1 MGVSLFA
8 KIRLLSGFDR
18 FVGWYWYFFT
28 HFRWNLSVYLRL
40 QLNPYTMKST
50 WLFFIFLFSSSI
62 LSAQT
67 KLTVDVGSKGIA
79 ISPTHYGIFFEDIN
93 HAADGGLYAELIRNR
108 SFEDGASIDF
118 WTIASQSGAYLSPT
132 IETTNLLNS
141 AQTKALKMVV
151 SSASATARAGLA
163 NAGFWGI
170 NVVKDRTYAVSFFAK
185 CIAGFSGTVTVS
197 LESSTGVKYAEASV
211 SGLTTSWQKFTT
223 TMTATGNDP
232 VGRFVLATNSVGTLW
247 FDMVSCFPPTYKDR
261 PNGLR
266 PELVQLLADMK
277 PKFMRFPGGCF
288 VEGNV
293 LANRFQWKNT
303 IGPVETRPG
312 HWNLWNYRTSDGM
325 GYHEFLQLA
334 EDLKA
339 EPLYVVNVGL
349 AHDDNQPST
358 DLSAY
363 IQDALDALEYAN
375 GAVTTTYG
383 AMRAANGHP
392 EPFNIKYLEIGNE
405 NFSGNNYGSRY
416 LQFYNAIKAKY
427 PSMICIGNVAAWGTD
442 SPTWTFTHPVQLLDE
457 HYYRNPA
464 WFVGQYNKYDT
475 YSRTGPKIY
484 VGEYA
489 VTTDCGLGNLNA
501 AVGEAV
507 YMAGMEK
514 NSDVVPLNS
523 YAPIFV
529 NVDDRKW
536 SPDMIDY
543 NASAVYCT
551 PSYYVQKLF
560 ATNIGTV
567 NIPVNDSLCRKS
579 MDMTGAIGLGTWA
592 TSAGYSN
599 VVVKNGSGTTVFTD
613 NFASTANWTP
623 GIGSWSAAGN
633 TYTQSSTSLTD
644 CRSVGAN
651 ITDSTYTFTV
661 MAKKTG
667 GAEGF
672 LIMFGQKDSNNFY
685 WWNIGGW
692 GNTQH
697 AIEKCAGGVKTV
709 VASAAGSINAN
720 QWYTIRIVVGKSN
733 VLCYLNDVLIHNLKT
748 DMPQLYTA
756 ASLNESDNKL
766 FLKVI
771 NPYASDVTSALNLKG
786 VTNTM
791 TGQATV
797 LTSASGLDENSLAVP
812 NTVVPVTTSLG
823 VVNANFNYTFKANSV
838 TILQLNV
845 TPSALRFGRKVREIW
860 GKMPNPVGNNLE
872 LSGSGIGSVEI
883 FTLLGT
889 SVMKSLVE
897 NNATIDVS
905 GLKTGVYLV
914 REHRGE
920 VVTAATMIK
929 L

>member
-1 MGVSLFA
+1 M
-8 KIRLLSGFDR
+8 D
-18 FVGWYWYFFT
+18 YW
-28 HFRWNLSVYLRL
+28 SV
-40 QLNPYTMKST
+40 
-50 WLFFIFLFSSSI
+50 
-62 LSAQT
+62 
-67 KLTVDVGSKGIA
+67 
-79 ISPTHYGIFFEDIN
+79 
-93 HAADGGLYAELIRNR
+93 
-108 SFEDGASIDF
+108 
-118 WTIASQSGAYLSPT
+118 ASQSGAYLSAT
-132 IETTNLLNS
+132 LETANLLNT

-151 SSASATARAGLA
+151 SAASATARAGMA
-163 NAGFWGI
+163 NTGFWGI
-170 NVVKDRTYAVSFFAK
+170 NVVNERQYSVSFFAK
-185 CIAGFSGTVTVS
+185 CIAGFAGNVTVS
-197 LESSTGVKYAEASV
+197 LESSAGVKYAEATV
-211 SGLTTSWQKFTT
+211 SGLTTNWQKYTT

-232 VGRFVLATNSVGTLW
+232 AARFVLATNSVGTLW
-247 FDMVSCFPPTYKDR
+247 FDMVSCFPPTYKNR

-266 PELVQLLADMK
+266 PELAQLLADMN

-303 IGPVETRPG
+303 IGPIETRPG

-375 GAVTTTYG
+375 GAENTTYG

-405 NFSGNNYGSRY
+405 NYFGNNYGARY

-427 PSMICIGNVAAWGTD
+427 PSMICIGDVAAWGTD

-489 VTTDCGLGNLNA
+489 VTSDCGLGNLNA

-560 ATNIGTV
+560 STNIGTV

-579 MDMTGAIGLGTWA
+579 LDLTGAIGLGTWA
-592 TSAGYSN
+592 TSASYSN
-599 VVVKNGSGTTVFTD
+599 VVVKNGQGTTVFSD
-613 NFASTANWTP
+613 DFATATNWTP
-623 GIGSWSAAGN
+623 GIGTWSAAGN
-633 TYTQSSTSLTD
+633 AYTQSSTSLTD
-644 CRSVGAN
+644 CRSVGPN
-651 ITDSTYTFTV
+651 ITDSTYTYTV

-667 GAEGF
+667 GGEGF

-692 GNTQH
+692 GNTKH
-697 AIEKCAGGVKTV
+697 AIEKCAGGVKTT
-709 VASAAGSINAN
+709 VATATGSITAN
-720 QWYTIRIVVGKSN
+720 QWYNIRIVVGKSN
-733 VLCYLNDVLIHNLKT
+733 VQCYLNDVLIHNLKT
-748 DMPQLYTA
+748 DVPQLYTS
-756 ASLNESDNKL
+756 ASFNEADNKL
-766 FLKVI
+766 YVKVI
-771 NPYASDVTSALNLKG
+771 NANATDVTSALELKG

-791 TGQATV
+791 TGLVTV
-797 LTSASGLDENSLAVP
+797 LTSTSGLDENSLAAP

-823 VVNANFNYTFKANSV
+823 VVNANFGYTFKANSV
-838 TILQLNV
+838 NILQLNV
-845 TPSALRFGRKVREIW
+845 TPSSIKSVHKKAS
-860 GKMPNPVGNNLE
+860 KMKITPNPVGDSFK
-872 LSGSGIGSVEI
+872 LSGLDMTSVEI
-883 FTLLGT
+883 FNLLGV
-889 SVMKSLVE
+889 SVLNRNVRSE
-897 NNATIDVS
+897 GTIDTSELKSGIYVVRASTSEGQVS
-905 GLKTGVYLV
+905 
-914 REHRGE
+914 
-920 VVTAATMIK
+920 AQMIK
-929 L
+929 I

>member
-1 MGVSLFA
+1 
-8 KIRLLSGFDR
+8 
-18 FVGWYWYFFT
+18 
-28 HFRWNLSVYLRL
+28 
-40 QLNPYTMKST
+40 MKST
-50 WLFFIFLFSSSI
+50 WLFVAFLFFCNV
-62 LSAQT
+62 LTAQT

-108 SFEDGASIDF
+108 SFEDGTSMDF
-118 WTIASQSGAYLSPT
+118 WTVASQSGAYLSPT
-132 IETTNLLNS
+132 IETSNLLNS

-151 SSASATARAGLA
+151 SSASASARAGMA

-170 NVVKDRTYAVSFFAK
+170 NVVKDRTYSVSFFAK
-185 CIAGFSGTVTVS
+185 CIAGFSGNVTVS
-197 LESSTGVKYAEASV
+197 LESNAGVKYAEATV
-211 SGLTTSWQKFTT
+211 SGLTTSWQKYTT

-232 VGRFVLATNSVGTLW
+232 AGRFVLATNSVGTLW
-247 FDMVSCFPPTYKDR
+247 FDMVSCFPPTFKDR

-266 PELVQLLADMK
+266 PELAQLLADMN

-325 GYHEFLQLA
+325 GYHEFLQLS

-383 AMRAANGHP
+383 AMRAAYGHP

-405 NFSGNNYGSRY
+405 NYFGNNYGNRY

-427 PSMICIGNVAAWGTD
+427 PDMICIGDVAAWGTD
-442 SPTWTFTHPVQLLDE
+442 NPTWTFTHPVQLLDE

-579 MDMTGAIGLGTWA
+579 MDLTGAIGLGTWA
-592 TSAGYSN
+592 TSASYSN
-599 VVVKNGSGTTVFTD
+599 VVVKNSLGTTVFSD
-613 NFASTANWTP
+613 NFASSANWTP
-623 GIGSWSAAGN
+623 GTGTWSAATN

-644 CRSVGAN
+644 CRSIGAN
-651 ITDSTYTFTV
+651 ITDSTYTYTV

-697 AIEKCAGGVKTV
+697 AIEKCTGGVKTV
-709 VASAAGSINAN
+709 VATAAGSISAN
-720 QWYTIRIVVGKSN
+720 QWYNIRIVVSKSN
-733 VLCYLNDVLIHNLKT
+733 VQCYLNDQLIHTLKT
-748 DMPQLYTA
+748 DVPQLYTA
-756 ASLNESDNKL
+756 ASLNESDNRL
-766 FLKVI
+766 FLKVV

-791 TGQATV
+791 TGQAIV
-797 LTSASGLDENSLAVP
+797 LTSASGLDENSLAAP

-845 TPSALRFGRKVREIW
+845 TPSSSSSVRKTNSSMQII
-860 GKMPNPVGNNLE
+860 PNPVGDSFALPGLSPSTIEIFNLLGASVLKRTVE
-872 LSGSGIGSVEI
+872 GDGSVDASHLKAGLYVVQARSSEGV
-883 FTLLGT
+883 F
-889 SVMKSLVE
+889 SANLV
-897 NNATIDVS
+897 
-905 GLKTGVYLV
+905 K
-914 REHRGE
+914 
-920 VVTAATMIK
+920 K
-929 L
+929 